1 MELVERAEHNEHLNQ
16 LLAECALRKGHVILL
31 DGPSA
36 SGRTELLRQVAE
48 RAALGGGPVLHASC
62 SRAEQALPYSV
73 LGQLFRSST
82 VPDSVAAE
90 ADELLQRAAPGAAAE
105 GADPEHIGPETAQLL
120 HELVRLLL
128 QLSDK
133 APVFIGIDDI
143 QHADPRSLD
152 CLLYLARRLGSA
164 RILVVL
170 TGNPE
175 LPPSHPTFRAELLDQ
190 PHAGRILLAP
200 LSEEGTVQLLSGHF
214 DEPTAERLGPEFHAC
229 SGGNLP
235 LLHALIEDHTATGGV
250 RKEGYGRAVLRQ
262 LRRGDAVLLRTAR
275 ALAVLGEASSPE
287 RTGRLAGV
295 EPQQAAHALRLM
307 TAAGLLRDDGTFRSE
322 IARIGILDDLPP
334 QERAELHGK
343 AAEILYEQG
352 GPATQVARLL
362 VEADRAP
369 QAWAMGLLLEAAEQN
384 LLTGRTEQAVA
395 ALETAHRHCPQDS
408 PERASIEAKLVRV
421 RWRSDPAAA
430 DRHLES
436 LTEAAEAGALDGCDS
451 VALVRQLLWNGR
463 SEEAAD
469 LLEKLRATA
478 MEPHSEAAAELHDTE
493 LWLAWTHP
501 TLARRRQPQPGSPRP
516 AESAPAPQ
524 QDPWCRPTAL
534 LAGALVTGR
543 SHEVA
548 GHAEQIL
555 RDGHAVHGDAWAEEP
570 MLLALSVLT
579 SAGRSD
585 SVAAWCDRLLTEP
598 YTPYSPTRL
607 ALLSAVRADAAIRLG
622 QLSTAVDHAQLAL
635 DHLTPNAWGVA
646 IGLPLGSLV
655 LASTRLGHY
664 DEAAG
669 YLARSVPKAM
679 FQSRYGLYYLLARG
693 HHHLATEHY
702 HAALADFR
710 SCGELMRRWGID
722 VPGIGPWRTSAAEAW
737 LKLGNREQA
746 RRLAY
751 DQLGRPGTTGS
762 EARGTALRLLAATS
776 PAERRPQM
784 LTEALDLFE
793 ECGNQYEQTRALADL
808 SDAYY
813 QVGDSRRARM
823 HSRRARH
830 LAGMCGA
837 TSLSQSLLSLPDEVE
852 DSPSVAES
860 AAESAALTGSERR
873 VAALAVRGYT
883 NREIAGKLFITPST
897 VEQHLTRIFRKLDV
911 NSRRDLPVELG
922 VGGGAEVLSSSG
934 GAA

>member
-1 MELVERAEHNEHLNQ
+1 MDLVERAEHNEQLNQ
-16 LLAECALRKGHVILL
+16 LLAECALRKGHVVLL

-36 SGRTELLRQVAE
+36 SGRTELLLQVAE

-62 SRAEQALPYSV
+62 SRAERALPYSV
-73 LGQLFRSST
+73 LGQLFRSAT
-82 VPDSVAAE
+82 VPDAVAAE
-90 ADELLQRAAPGAAAE
+90 ADQLLRHATPATAAE
-105 GADPEHIGPETAQLL
+105 GPDPEHIGAETAQLL

-128 QLSDK
+128 QLSDD
-133 APVFIGIDDI
+133 APLFIGIDDL

-164 RILVVL
+164 RVLVVL

-190 PHAGRILLAP
+190 PHARRIALAP
-200 LSEEGTVQLLSGHF
+200 LSGAGTVQLLSGHF
-214 DEPTAERLGPEFHAC
+214 DAPTAERLGPEFHAC

-235 LLHALIEDHTATGGV
+235 LLHALIEDHAASGGV

-262 LRRGDAVLLRTAR
+262 LRRGDSVLLRTAR
-275 ALAVLGEASSPE
+275 ALAVLGEAAAPD

-295 EPQQAAHALRLM
+295 EPQQADHAVRLM
-307 TAAGLLRDDGTFRSE
+307 TAAGLLNGGTFRSE
-322 IARIGILDDLPP
+322 IARISIVDDLPP
-334 QERAELHGK
+334 QERSELHGR
-343 AAEILYEQG
+343 AAGILYEQG
-352 GPATQVARLL
+352 GPATEVARLL
-362 VEADRAP
+362 VEAGQAP
-369 QAWAMGLLLEAAEQN
+369 QPWAMGLLLEAAEQN
-384 LLTGRTEQAVA
+384 LLAGRTEQAVA
-395 ALETAHRHCPQDS
+395 ALESAHRQS
-408 PERASIEAKLVRV
+408 AEESAERAAIEARLVRV

-436 LTEAAEAGALDGCDS
+436 LTVAAHSGALDGRDS
-451 VALVRQLLWNGR
+451 VSLVRQLLWNGR
-463 SEEAAD
+463 PEAADD
-469 LLEKLRATA
+469 LLEKLRTTT
-478 MEPHSEAAAELHDTE
+478 MEPHSEAAAELHDAE

-501 TLARRRQPQPGSPRP
+501 TLARRRQPQPGAPRP

-598 YTPYSPTRL
+598 YSPYSPTRL
-607 ALLSAVRADAAIRLG
+607 ALLSAVRADAAVRLG

-646 IGLPLGSLV
+646 IGLPLSSLV

-793 ECGNQYEQTRALADL
+793 ECGDQYEQTRALADL

-837 TSLSQSLLSLPDEVE
+837 TSLSQSLLSLPDEPE

-860 AAESAALTGSERR
+860 AAESASLTGSERR

-883 NREIAGKLFITPST
+883 NREIAAKLFITPST

-911 NSRRDLPVELG
+911 KCRRDLPVELG
-922 VGGGAEVLSSSG
+922 VGGAEVLSASG